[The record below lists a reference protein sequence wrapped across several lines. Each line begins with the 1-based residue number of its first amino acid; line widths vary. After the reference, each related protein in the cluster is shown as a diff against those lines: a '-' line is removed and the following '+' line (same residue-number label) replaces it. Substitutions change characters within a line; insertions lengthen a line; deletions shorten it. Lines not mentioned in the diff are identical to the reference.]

1 MTLVIGT
8 RASALAQAQARLVAD
23 LLGRSEEVEVRVI
36 RTHEADAPERPLR
49 ELGES
54 VFVSR
59 LEDALR
65 RGEID
70 VAVHSLKDLPTG
82 ERPGLVIGAVP
93 LREDPRDVLFA
104 RGRRGLGG
112 LPRGGRVG
120 TGSPRRA
127 AFLKAL
133 RPDLQI
139 DDIRGNVDTRMR
151 KVLGGDYDGAVLAL
165 AGLRRMGVAV
175 EEVEVL
181 SLAEMLPAPGQ
192 GALAAQCRADDALTQ
207 RRLRAIDDPA
217 VRAATE
223 AERALLH
230 ALGASC
236 DLPLGAYARADDGEI
251 ALEAA
256 LATEAGV
263 RRARERGRD
272 PLAVAERAA
281 AALGALTRV

>member
-1 MTLVIGT
+1 MTLRIGT
-8 RASALAQAQARLVAD
+8 RGSALARSQTAIVATA
-23 LLGRSEEVEVRVI
+23 LGVEAETVIVR
-36 RTHEADAPERPLR
+36 TAGDASDRPIP
-49 ELGES
+49 ELGDG
-54 VFVSR
+54 VFVTAI
-59 LEDALR
+59 EDALR

-70 VAVHSLKDLPTG
+70 LAVHSLKDLPTG

-93 LREDPRDVLFA
+93 LREDPRDVVFA
-104 RGRRGLGG
+104 RDRGG
-112 LPRGGRVG
+112 LAGVPRGGRVG

-127 AFLKAL
+127 AFLRAL
-133 RPDLQI
+133 RPDVEVRE
-139 DDIRGNVDTRMR
+139 IRGNVDTRMR

-175 EEVEVL
+175 DEVEVL